1 MKGWKALFLSGV
13 VLAGLG
19 PRLAHADQTPIG
31 DSYDTRMRLVA
42 YNAGQVVHLSTI
54 VGATLVVSFGS
65 DETVTAVAE
74 TDTLHLAAVPKG
86 NYLFLKPSA
95 PLTLQ
100 PIIVLTQLPDGH
112 LRRYVFEI
120 ETVADPSTADGA
132 DGVYYAVQ
140 FTYPAQ
146 EAAAAAAKAAARA
159 AQVARLK
166 AQAEAQA
173 QAQAT
178 NNIMDSERTNPYIGP
193 RNYRYV
199 AQGDHSLAPVEVWD
213 NGYSTVLA
221 FPGNTAIPSVFIIAP
236 DGKEATATYSVHGNT
251 VEIDQT
257 TREIRL
263 RYGGTVLNIFNL
275 GYNTVGNNPGTGTVS
290 PKVTRTISSAA
301 GTVP

>member
-1 MKGWKALFLSGV
+1 MKGWRALLISGV
-13 VLAGLG
+13 VLVGLG
-19 PRLAHADQTPIG
+19 SRLAHADQVPVRNRF
-31 DSYDTRMRLVA
+31 DTRMRLVA

-54 VGATLVVSFGS
+54 VGATMVVSFGS

-86 NYLFLKPSA
+86 NNLFLKPSA
-95 PLTLQ
+95 PLALQ
-100 PIIVLTQLPDGH
+100 PIIVLTQLPDGR

-120 ETVADPSTADGA
+120 ETVNDPSTADGA

-140 FTYPAQ
+140 FTYPADQ
-146 EAAAAAAKAAARA
+146 AAAAAAKAAAEAARIAKLNAQSAARA
-159 AQVARLK
+159 R
-166 AQAEAQA
+166 
-173 QAQAT
+173 AT
-178 NNIMDSERTNPYIGP
+178 AANAIMDSERTNPYVGP

-199 AQGDHSLAPVEVWD
+199 ARGDHSLAPVLVWD
-213 NGYSTVLA
+213 NGYSTVLT
-221 FPGNTAIPSVFIIAP
+221 FPGDTAIPSVFTINP

-257 TREIRL
+257 AREIRL
-263 RYGGTVLNIFNL
+263 RYGGTVLNIYNL

-290 PKVTRTISSAA
+290 PSVTRTISSSA